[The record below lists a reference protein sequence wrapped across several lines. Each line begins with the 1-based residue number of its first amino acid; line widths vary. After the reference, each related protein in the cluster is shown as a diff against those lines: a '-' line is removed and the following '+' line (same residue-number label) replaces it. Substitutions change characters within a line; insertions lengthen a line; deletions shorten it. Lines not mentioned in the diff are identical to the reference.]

1 MKNKISWRRIQTVP
15 TRQQNIK
22 RAVKTTDQS
31 AAIKP
36 PELQVLG
43 SFDPIRG

>member
-1 MKNKISWRRIQTVP
+1 MKNKIFLRRIQTVS
-15 TRQQNIK
+15 TRKQNIK

-36 PELQVLG
+36 QEL
-43 SFDPIRG
+43 

>member
-1 MKNKISWRRIQTVP
+1 MKNKIPLRRIETVP

-36 PELQVLG
+36 PEL
-43 SFDPIRG
+43 